1 MVENQSVTKE
11 NVERIIRRLG
21 FGYSYRG
28 TNNLVDAVLLCYREP
43 EALTAITKR
52 VYPEVARLT
61 GTGWRNVERN
71 LRTAVDAF
79 WDRGNRELLNRMVG
93 FDLRVRP
100 SVGEIISYIVGYI
113 RDEEWNL

>member
-1 MVENQSVTKE
+1 MDEYQAGARE
-11 NVERIIRRLG
+11 NVERIIRQLG

-52 VYPEVARLT
+52 VYPEVARQA
-61 GTGWRNVERN
+61 GTNWRNVERN
-71 LRTAVDAF
+71 LRTTVEAF

-93 FDLRVRP
+93 YDLRVRP
-100 SVGEIISYIVGYI
+100 SVGEIISYIVNYV
-113 RDEEWNL
+113 REQAWNK